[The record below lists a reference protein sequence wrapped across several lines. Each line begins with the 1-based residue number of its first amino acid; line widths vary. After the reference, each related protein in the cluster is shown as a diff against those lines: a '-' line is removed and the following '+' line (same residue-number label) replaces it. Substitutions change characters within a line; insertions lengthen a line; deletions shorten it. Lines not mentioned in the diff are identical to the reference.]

1 VNTLR
6 AKVLKIE
13 NKDSLNLVT
22 FSFKSINLF
31 MISLDLNEQIK
42 ENAKVVVYVKPT
54 NISLAK
60 EFEGQISSSN
70 KLKGQI
76 ISIEKGQLLSSV
88 ICNVLDIQIQ
98 SMITTNSL
106 NNMNLCVH
114 DNITLF
120 FKASDLSIRE
130 IINV

>member
-1 VNTLR
+1 MNTLR